1 MFLDVFEPH
10 DERAKD
16 SANALTHKDKRFF
29 FIYSLKLKSFIT
41 ELEDK
46 VIYFGSNLKEMTKEI
61 FNLSIFALQGCGP
74 TPPLMTLTLQHKTL

>member
-16 SANALTHKDKRFF
+16 SANALTHKDKRIF

-41 ELEDK
+41 ELVGK
-46 VIYFGSNLKEMTKEI
+46 VIYLESNLKVI
-61 FNLSIFALQGCGP
+61 
-74 TPPLMTLTLQHKTL
+74 